1 MFRILHTST
10 KGVLGKSPITL
21 ETSPKLLL
29 NTTSR
34 YASILLEIALFD
46 KFWERKC
53 ANCRKFDK
61 CMCADGRKCDKFMC
75 PNGRKCE
82 KCKCVN
88 DRKVWIILADSVV
101 AFYH

>member
-1 MFRILHTST
+1 MLHS
-10 KGVLGKSPITL
+10 
-21 ETSPKLLL
+21 
-29 NTTSR
+29 TSR
-34 YASILLEIALFD
+34 YASILLKIAFLD
-46 KFWERKC
+46 KFWERKY

-61 CMCADGRKCDKFMC
+61 CMCADDRKCDKFMC

-88 DRKVWIILADSVV
+88 DRKVWLILADSVV